1 MNNSYLK
8 NVVIIGGGPAGLGA
22 ALMLAKRG
30 WQDIT
35 VLEKRP
41 SADYYEPDK
50 SFSYQIDGRG
60 QKLTDLLGLTSQ
72 LADLSVPSTEFY
84 LTLIKKD
91 GTRKTSKLPIADP
104 NRKTAYWLPRASFVQ
119 LLYQEIEQN
128 WSDSIQVFFQTQC
141 VEIQRNQEDLE
152 IIAQLPDEKQ
162 LTFTPTLLV
171 GCDGLNSIVRQT
183 LHQWEQRKSHDFQML
198 QFPSPSSGL
207 KYKVLTLPPQFPLS
221 EREGDLAQSTMA
233 YAIRSAL
240 TGRKQAISLGLLPLK
255 DSSQPRTANII
266 TYPDHQIWQLKTQEE
281 VTHFLKQAFPQLPLE
296 QIIAPEEIA
305 RFAASEGGTFPIP
318 QYCSRLAQIW
328 GQPQANQGTA
338 VILLGDAVHCF
349 PPDIGQGVNSA
360 LEDVY
365 LFQEILAETQSSAG
379 RGSGADRL
387 GKGSESQAAPLRGG
401 CFEQAQDNLSQALP
415 RYESLRQPDIRAL
428 IRLVQIS
435 YPWQY
440 NQDLFQKRLWSLNF
454 FGRFVLSRIFSF
466 LFNPHSFL
474 LIQNHE
480 LSYSEILELSNRTTQ
495 VLFILGGLVILTL
508 LFNLLT

>member
-8 NVVIIGGGPAGLGA
+8 NVVIVGGGPAGLGA
-22 ALMLAKRG
+22 ALMLTKRG
-30 WQDIT
+30 WQDII

-60 QKLTDLLGLTSQ
+60 QKLTDFLGLTPQ

-91 GTRKTSKLPIADP
+91 GKRKTSKLPIADP

-128 WSDSIQVFFQTQC
+128 WSESIQVFFQTQC

-152 IIAQLPDEKQ
+152 IIAQLPNEKQ

-183 LHQWEQRKSHDFQML
+183 LHQWEPEKSHDHGRRSAASAEGIEPQAPEPSSGERLDPAYKQQGTADFQMQ

-266 TYPDHQIWQLKTQEE
+266 TYP
-281 VTHFLKQAFPQLPLE
+281 
-296 QIIAPEEIA
+296 
-305 RFAASEGGTFPIP
+305 
-318 QYCSRLAQIW
+318 
-328 GQPQANQGTA
+328 
-338 VILLGDAVHCF
+338 
-349 PPDIGQGVNSA
+349 GV
-360 LEDVY
+360 
-365 LFQEILAETQSSAG
+365 
-379 RGSGADRL
+379 
-387 GKGSESQAAPLRGG
+387 K
-401 CFEQAQDNLSQALP
+401 P
-415 RYESLRQPDIRAL
+415 RY
-428 IRLVQIS
+428 V
-435 YPWQY
+435 
-440 NQDLFQKRLWSLNF
+440 
-454 FGRFVLSRIFSF
+454 
-466 LFNPHSFL
+466 
-474 LIQNHE
+474 
-480 LSYSEILELSNRTTQ
+480 
-495 VLFILGGLVILTL
+495 
-508 LFNLLT
+508 